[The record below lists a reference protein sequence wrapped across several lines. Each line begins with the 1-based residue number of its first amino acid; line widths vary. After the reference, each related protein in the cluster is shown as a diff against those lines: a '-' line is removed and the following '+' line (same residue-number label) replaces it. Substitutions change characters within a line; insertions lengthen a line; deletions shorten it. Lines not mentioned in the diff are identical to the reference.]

1 MCHQLS
7 LITIFWLFPLLPTSI
22 QSLCYGLSLAIDKL
36 KVLEPTY
43 KWRQHDWL
51 HLWILSVDTHH
62 LYVSSILLSSAI
74 AKNHQTLC
82 PFNSSVVVQS
92 LTCQCG
98 HGTWSRTLKMDC
110 HFLLLPAG
118 VLPIPWP
125 LTRSFPT
132 LNLPLQN
139 LIWATIRESAFGRS
153 WK

>member
-82 PFNSSVVVQS
+82 PFNSSVVVVSHVSMWAWYVKQDPQDGLS
-92 LTCQCG
+92 LFATASWCPP
-98 HGTWSRTLKMDC
+98 H
-110 HFLLLPAG
+110 
-118 VLPIPWP
+118 P
-125 LTRSFPT
+125 LTSHQI
-132 LNLPLQN
+132 LPN
-139 LIWATIRESAFGRS
+139 P
-153 WK
+153 